1 MGGRQREEGE
11 AGLVQGQACL
21 RIFLLQET
29 WACIVPLTWTAWAW
43 WPGTDRHCAGLDTTQ
58 EAGEE

>member
-29 WACIVPLTWTAWAW
+29 WGL
-43 WPGTDRHCAGLDTTQ
+43 HCAFDLDSVGLVARDR
-58 EAGEE
+58 